1 MKVERL
7 LEILELLR
15 PILERYRGATVEDM
29 IRDVAVRCGV
39 EPGAVVPQAA
49 RQGGPGAH
57 AGISEGDDTGHG
69 SDLPPG
75 TESSKTGQPEVSL
88 TSEGVEATAA
98 GDKVGAART
107 KPAKRSCR
115 RKKADFDLVAVLKR
129 LEAMEPDEEM
139 ASYLKE
145 YLKKNLLEVAEALGL
160 KVYGKAN
167 VETLITNIISHYE
180 QKRLPDRIARRTA
193 VDDMVFMEEMRR
205 KLGFDS

>member
-57 AGISEGDDTGHG
+57 AGISEGDDTGHA

-88 TSEGVEATAA
+88 TSEGVEVTAA
-98 GDKVGAART
+98 GDKAGRART
-107 KPAKRSCR
+107 KPAKRSGG
-115 RKKADFDLVAVLKR
+115 RKKVDFDLVTVLDQ
-129 LEAMEPDEEM
+129 LESMEPDEM

-167 VETLITNIISHYE
+167 VETLITNIISYYE

-193 VDDMVFMEEMRR
+193 VDDIVFMEEMRR